1 METLAADAANEWNTV
16 PSVVVVSTQHCM
28 NLASRLR
35 VLAALAVLTSPLCF
49 AAKPSAPAPPPPA
62 KAILPSDFAGWHMAM
77 TATPSTQ
84 PASADQANVDALKD
98 YGFKEF
104 EEGDYTRDSDK
115 LKVRA
120 IRFEDATGAYGAYTF
135 YRQSGMPKEDIGQG
149 GASNNNRVLFW
160 TGNTV
165 VDATFDHVTSMS
177 ASELRE
183 LAKNIPAPAGSANV
197 PPPLPRYLPTQGLE
211 AQSTH
216 YALGD
221 FSYSHSG
228 GVLPASL
235 VDFGR
240 GAEAISGQ
248 YTSKNGGGTLTLLI
262 YPTPQLAA
270 DRERAIQ
277 AFLTAGNSPQ
287 AGWSEALSGSNHGAL
302 TVRRS
307 GPLVAVTSGSFSVEE
322 ARKLA
327 SQVNYTSEVT
337 WNRPE
342 GYISEASKAGRLL
355 VGAIM
360 LCGILC
366 GGTLLLGVF
375 LGGARVLYRKLSG
388 KPPTSMEEMEFI
400 SLNLRN

>member
-1 METLAADAANEWNTV
+1 MAEAAKLQIQPQAADA
-16 PSVVVVSTQHCM
+16 
-28 NLASRLR
+28 
-35 VLAALAVLTSPLCF
+35 
-49 AAKPSAPAPPPPA
+49 
-62 KAILPSDFAGWHMAM
+62 
-77 TATPSTQ
+77 
-84 PASADQANVDALKD
+84 ANVDALKE
-98 YGFKEF
+98 YGFKDF
-104 EEGDYTRDSDK
+104 EEGNYTRDTDK

-120 IRFEDATGAYGAYTF
+120 IRFDDATGAFGAYTF
-135 YRQSGMPKEDIGQG
+135 YRQSGMPKEEIGVG

-160 TGNTV
+160 TGNTI

-183 LAKNIPAPAGSANV
+183 LAKNIPTPSGSANV

-211 AQSTH
+211 PQTTH
-216 YALGD
+216 YSLGN
-221 FSYSHSG
+221 FSYTHSG
-228 GVLPASL
+228 GVLPPAL

-240 GAEAISGQ
+240 GAEALSGQ
-248 YTSKNGGGTLTLLI
+248 YQSRNGGGTLTLLI

-287 AGWSEALSGSNHGAL
+287 TAWPQALADSNTQAL

-307 GPLVAVTSGSFSVEE
+307 GPLVAVTSGSFNAEE

-327 SQVNYTSEVT
+327 SLVNYTSEVT

-342 GYISEASKAGRLL
+342 GYVSEASKAGKLL
-355 VGAIM
+355 VGAIT
-360 LCGILC
+360 LCFILC
-366 GGTLLLGVF
+366 GGTLLLGIF
-375 LGGARVLYRKLSG
+375 LGGARVMYRKLSG
-388 KPPTSMEEMEFI
+388 KPATSMEDMEFI